1 MGDDMKSSAKHVKIA
16 VIFPSRGLAFSQ
28 TAEELLT
35 ALDGRLYK
43 IFFSHRKPIPECF
56 EEPTL
61 EALKDPTITHLWY
74 VEDDMIL
81 RPNTL
86 TKLLEVDSNVVTADY
101 PVTKDGKGS
110 VFYDKGGNVVFCG
123 TGCLLVKRQ
132 VFDSL
137 KKPYF
142 TDKVRWT
149 MLNYGEQ
156 VKLTGVYGDTGYGT
170 HDITFCIKLWNTGV
184 VVKVIK
190 QKLGQRKLVALG
202 KAGSNN
208 GAHQVETW
216 RKIVKDARLDA
227 LLAQPVAVGAKSKLV
242 TVDTPTGGITTT
254 RKHAENLVAQGMAS
268 YPPRRYTII
277 DDSDVR
283 I

>member
-1 MGDDMKSSAKHVKIA
+1 MKIA
-16 VIFPSRGLAFSQ
+16 VIFPSRGLIFSQ
-28 TAEELLT
+28 TAEELLNN
-35 ALDGRLYK
+35 LKGYNHK
-43 IFFSHRKPIPECF
+43 IFFSHRKPIPQCF
-56 EEPTL
+56 EDPTL
-61 EALKDPTITHLWY
+61 EALKDPDITHLWF
-74 VEDDMIL
+74 VEDDMVL

-86 TKLLEVDSNVVTADY
+86 AKLLEADANAVTADY

-110 VFYDKGGNVVFCG
+110 VFADKGGNVVFCG
-123 TGCLLVKRQ
+123 TGCLLVKRS

-156 VKLTGVYGDTGYGT
+156 IKLTGIYGETGYGT

-184 VVKVIK
+184 TIKVIK
-190 QKLGQRKLVALG
+190 QKLGQRKLIALG
-202 KAGSNN
+202 KAGTNN
-208 GAHQVETW
+208 GAHNIETW

-227 LLAQPVAVGAKSKLV
+227 LLAQPIANGAKSKLV
-242 TVDTPTGGITTT
+242 TVDTPTGGITTS
-254 RKHAENLVAQGMAS
+254 RKHAESLVAQGMAN

-277 DDSDVR
+277 DDSEVS

>member
-1 MGDDMKSSAKHVKIA
+1 MSKHTKIA
-16 VIFPSRGLAFSQ
+16 VIFPSRGLVFSQ
-28 TAEELLT
+28 TADELLQN
-35 ALDGRLYK
+35 LKGHLYK
-43 IFFSHRKPIPECF
+43 IYFSHKRPIPECF

-61 EALKDPTITHLWY
+61 RALEDPTITHLWF

-86 TKLLEVDSNVVTADY
+86 EKLLEEDANAVTADY
-101 PVTKDGKGS
+101 PVTKDGRGS
-110 VFYDKGGNVVFCG
+110 VFYDKRRNVVFCG
-123 TGCLLVKRQ
+123 TGCLLVKRE

-142 TDKVRWT
+142 TDKVRWN
-149 MLNYGEQ
+149 MLNYGESI
-156 VKLTGVYGDTGYGT
+156 KMTGIYGDVGYGT
-170 HDITFCIKLWNTGV
+170 HDITFAIKLWNTGV
-184 VVKVIK
+184 KIKVIK

-208 GAHQVETW
+208 GAHQIETW
-216 RKIVKDARLDA
+216 RKIVKDKRLDA
-227 LLAQPVAVGAKSKLV
+227 VLAQPVALGAKSKLV
-242 TVDTPTGGITTT
+242 TVDTPTGGVTTS
-254 RKHAENLVAQGMAS
+254 RSHAENLVKQGMAS

-277 DDSDVR
+277 DDSEVE